1 MFHRLM
7 ATTNQELTSTHLR
20 AYIVGYLSGNPGVQY
35 NPALV
40 INRAKNYFPETT
52 DEFIMEVYSKVM
64 AEHNEEVERIVEL
77 ITQNPDNFTLTL
89 TGCTSSGPD
98 VPVDICKL
106 VRTANEY
113 GTAVLL
119 DMLKVLIPDV
129 RIGSSIQLTSYR
141 MLRDRPSEIIHT
153 LTVANGGITIT
164 HHEQAMTLA
173 YGSDTLETPVNSLNH
188 KSFTTEDYRKLAE
201 WQRQ

>member
-1 MFHRLM
+1 MFHRQI

-20 AYIVGYLSGNPGVQY
+20 AYIVGYLSGNPGAQY
-35 NPALV
+35 NPSLI
-40 INRAKNYFPETT
+40 INRTKNYFPETT
-52 DEFIMEVYSKVM
+52 ADFIMEVYGKVM
-64 AEHNEEVERIVEL
+64 AEHDEEVKRIVDL

-89 TGCTSSGPD
+89 EGCTSSGPE
-98 VPVDICKL
+98 VTADISKL

-113 GTAVLL
+113 STAELL
-119 DMLKVLIPDV
+119 DKLKALIPDV
-129 RIGSSIQLTSYR
+129 RIGSTIQLTSCR
-141 MLRDRPSEIIHT
+141 MLRDRPSEIIRM
-153 LTVANGGITIT
+153 LIVASGGISIT